1 MVGWKT
7 IFIGWNPIILFVD
20 CCFDIYTLNENS
32 IMITNTW
39 DDMSLDDKTVIVSY
53 KQV

>member
-1 MVGWKT
+1 M
-7 IFIGWNPIILFVD
+7 FVD

-39 DDMSLDDKTVIVSY
+39 DDMSLDDKTAIVSY
-53 KQV
+53 KQVQEIFTPFRIGYKLD